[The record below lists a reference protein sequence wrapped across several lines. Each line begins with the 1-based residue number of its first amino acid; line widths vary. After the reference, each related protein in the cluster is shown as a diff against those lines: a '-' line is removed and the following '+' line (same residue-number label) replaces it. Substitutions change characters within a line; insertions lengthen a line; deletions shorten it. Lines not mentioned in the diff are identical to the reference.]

1 MPERSI
7 DLNHADAL
15 VGLWRLPLTSFQQI
29 IISRRTVNPNG
40 SVEAFFEVRDAEGEL
55 VRAGFV
61 VAAPREPLLLLGAE
75 KLNVDHRAEV
85 GIVRTILDPRQYP
98 AVLAEAID
106 PGPSVPPPPAL
117 TPSAELLLR
126 VAELAHRAGG
136 KDEYER
142 GYLAGYMAGRA
153 EGPKEVRRA

>member
-98 AVLAEAID
+98 AVLAEAILVCVSPAGSTI
-106 PGPSVPPPPAL
+106 PGPRSMLPSPPGTCA
-117 TPSAELLLR
+117 
-126 VAELAHRAGG
+126 V
-136 KDEYER
+136 
-142 GYLAGYMAGRA
+142 
-153 EGPKEVRRA
+153 VR